1 MEYSFQPVP
10 SHAGRDWDQLISKC
24 ENTTAFQAWNWRT
37 SLSEA
42 FNQLQPHYFWIL
54 DSKKAVIGGWP
65 TFIFRPLPTVK
76 ILFSLPWNLFGGYF
90 LIPEFQGNYHQL
102 CGDLMQQLT
111 IITKK
116 EKVCQTS
123 FTLDWNQSL
132 FGDYLLE
139 KGFKSDRRYFTHR
152 LKIGPDY
159 DQIWNSYNKRV
170 RGAVRK
176 SQKKGVEVYE
186 TDNSNQL
193 DQFYQIYLQTQ
204 QRLGGTPKP
213 FSLMTQLFE
222 SNLAK
227 LVVAR
232 QEGKTIA
239 GLLYFYFNTTVTLWA
254 GASDPDWW
262 SFRPNNA
269 IFDHIIRWS
278 CNSGYEWVDFGASPP
293 DNTGL
298 IKHKEEYRAVP
309 HYFQTYTKVNLP
321 LQLKLWQTS
330 EPAIRKVYAFLQ
342 QIGH

>member
-1 MEYSFQPVP
+1 M
-10 SHAGRDWDQLISKC
+10 
-24 ENTTAFQAWNWRT
+24 
-37 SLSEA
+37 
-42 FNQLQPHYFWIL
+42 
-54 DSKKAVIGGWP
+54 
-65 TFIFRPLPTVK
+65 
-76 ILFSLPWNLFGGYF
+76 
-90 LIPEFQGNYHQL
+90 
-102 CGDLMQQLT
+102 
-111 IITKK
+111 
-116 EKVCQTS
+116 
-123 FTLDWNQSL
+123 
-132 FGDYLLE
+132 
-139 KGFKSDRRYFTHR
+139 
-152 LKIGPDY
+152 
-159 DQIWNSYNKRV
+159 

-193 DQFYQIYLQTQ
+193 EQFYQIYLQTQ

-239 GLLYFYFNTTVTLWA
+239 GLLYFYFNKTVTLWA